1 VWNAVR
7 RDPDSSAPGSGAV
20 ATGGRPGK
28 IVGTAVPRGSVPVPS
43 GGGVTVAPGGF
54 YPWEWGYGVGFG
66 GYYGGYYDP
75 FGPNGGHGYG
85 GAGSS
90 PSSSQDDDDGALKLK
105 VKPREASVYADGS
118 YVGRVDDFDGVF
130 QHLRLSAGPHRIEI
144 CAPEYEPLAFD
155 VMIAPG
161 ETVTYQGE
169 LKKVSPPD
177 SPAAP

>member
-28 IVGTAVPRGSVPVPS
+28 IVGTAVPRGSVPVAS

-75 FGPNGGHGYG
+75 FGPNGGYGYG

-90 PSSSQDDDDGALKLK
+90 PSSPQDEDDGALKLK

-130 QHLRLSAGPHRIEI
+130 QHLRLSAGPHHIEI

-155 VMIAPG
+155 VVIEPG

-169 LKKVSPPD
+169 LKKVSPPEN
-177 SPAAP
+177 PAAP